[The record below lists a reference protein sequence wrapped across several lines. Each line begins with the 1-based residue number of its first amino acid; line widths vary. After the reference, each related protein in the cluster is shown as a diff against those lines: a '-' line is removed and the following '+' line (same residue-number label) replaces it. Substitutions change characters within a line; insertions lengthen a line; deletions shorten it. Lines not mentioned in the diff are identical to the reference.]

1 MDNMAVLKLGKG
13 EHFVKKGNKVT
24 ELYWIVQGSVQQVL
38 KNEEFL
44 VEKGNMIGLAEKTTG
59 IFAYDYITNEDC
71 VIYSYPYESEED
83 LMKIFNAQPKN
94 APVFAMS
101 AIKGTNK
108 TLQRYKEYVA
118 LSKNLYLISTELF
131 RQYKIICSKLKIE
144 PKEFS
149 KMDYLEPVEL
159 ENKMKQSKIDYFS
172 ALAKLSLADIQ
183 NFYGKDHALVL
194 GEMIHAGEC
203 MEQSLGL
210 TEDIKQYLL
219 DTQDVLLSDNK
230 DDLFALY
237 FDLMKRAAAR
247 GMDTALFQGKLKN
260 IMDFVQQSKLYDK
273 DLIENRV
280 AEFESYDFSKAAEEE
295 VEQTE
300 EVEEDLEEPPMGD
313 AWFTYILKYASYDEE
328 KEKRAKKLIEEYKE
342 LTDFYST
349 TDETRRLRRD
359 LTKMFYDVYVRAFKR
374 SISKKKIPTIIKM
387 FLNFGFMDVTLV
399 EEENA
404 AALYE
409 LAEQLDE
416 KCKDTNVF
424 TAYEWLKSIY
434 YGENEP
440 SKNEFDLDYEGY
452 LREQKRMG
460 EITAVQEAAFLDDN
474 WNKTVY
480 EIDNMF
486 KSTNRATYGKFLTF
500 QPILCSEDIINSL
513 DSMLVTVDKIKEAL
527 DYLRSV
533 DYSLFYHDVLFT
545 DPDHGITKEMLK
557 KEILPYV
564 ILMPNAGSRSMMW
577 QETAGSKRDTP
588 ARFVLPILTIV
599 DIKELMI
606 EMCARYRWEM
616 CRRVQ
621 GMRWND
627 ITEASLTSEYCDYMQ
642 FYRKNHDLS
651 PEAKEKIKNALVK
664 AKNNY
669 REVFV
674 KDYQN
679 WIKFEARGS
688 FRLNKVSRDILFRYC
703 PFAKSIRKTLAA
715 NPMYQNMF
723 EKFDIFKGRELRH
736 INNVYDKY
744 QKSGGEL
751 TEAMQENLD
760 FYEL

>member
-1 MDNMAVLKLGKG
+1 MAVIKLGKG
-13 EHFVKKGNKVT
+13 ERLVKKGNKVT
-24 ELYWIVQGSVQQVL
+24 EFYWIVQGSVQQIL

-44 VEKGNMIGLAEKTTG
+44 IEKGNMIGLAEKTAG
-59 IFAYDYITNEDC
+59 IFTYDYITNEDC
-71 VIYSYPYESEED
+71 VIYSYPFEKEED
-83 LMKIFNAQPKN
+83 LIKIFETQPKN

-101 AIKGTNK
+101 AARGADKILKH
-108 TLQRYKEYVA
+108 YVEYST
-118 LSKNLYLISTELF
+118 LSKNLYLVCSDLY

-159 ENKMKQSKIDYFS
+159 ECNISKSKIDYFA
-172 ALAKLSLADIQ
+172 ALGRLPLSDMQ

-194 GEMIHAGEC
+194 GEVIHAGEC
-203 MEQSLGL
+203 MAQSLSL
-210 TEDIKQYLL
+210 IEDMKQYLL
-219 DTQDVLLSDNK
+219 DSQDVLLSDNK

-247 GMDTALFQGKLKN
+247 GIATELFQEKLKN
-260 IMDFVQQSKLYDK
+260 IMDFVQKSRLYDK
-273 DLIENRV
+273 ELIEDRV
-280 AEFESYDFSKAAEEE
+280 AEYESYDFSKASEEDEAEEAEEAEEE
-295 VEQTE
+295 L
-300 EVEEDLEEPPMGD
+300 DEPPMGD
-313 AWFTYILKYASYDEE
+313 AWFTFILKYASYDEE
-328 KEKRAKKLIEEYKE
+328 KVKRAQKLLDEYKE

-349 TDETRRLRRD
+349 ADDARKLRRD
-359 LTKMFYDVYVRAFKR
+359 LTKMFYDVYVRVFKR
-374 SISKKKIPTIIKM
+374 SVTRKKIPTIIKM
-387 FLNFGFMDVTLV
+387 FLNFGFMDVTLAG
-399 EEENA
+399 EENTT
-404 AALYE
+404 ALYE

-434 YGENEP
+434 YSENEP

-460 EITAVQEAAFLDDN
+460 EITAAQETAFLEDN

-500 QPILCSEDIINSL
+500 QPILCSEDIINSI
-513 DSMLVTVDKIKEAL
+513 DIMLVTVDKIHDAL
-527 DYLRSV
+527 EYLRSV
-533 DYSLFYHDVLFT
+533 DYSLFYHEILFT
-545 DPDHGITKEMLK
+545 DPDHGITKETLK

-564 ILMPNAGSRSMMW
+564 ILMPNVGSRSMMW
-577 QETAGSKRDTP
+577 QETAGSRRDTP
-588 ARFVLPILTIV
+588 ARFVLPIFTIA
-599 DIKELMI
+599 DMNELMI
-606 EMCARYRWEM
+606 ELCGRYRWEM
-616 CRRVQ
+616 CRKIQ

-627 ITEASLTSEYCDYMQ
+627 ITEPSLTSEYCDYMQ

-651 PEAKEKIKNALVK
+651 TEAKEKIKNALVK

-679 WIKFEARGS
+679 WIKYEAKGS
-688 FRLNKVSRDILFRYC
+688 FRLNKVARDILFRYC
-703 PFAKSIRKTLAA
+703 PFAKNIRKALTV

-723 EKFDIFKGRELRH
+723 EKYEIFKGRELRH
-736 INNVYDKY
+736 INNFYDKY
-744 QKSGGEL
+744 QKSGGVITKEM
-751 TEAMQENLD
+751 EENLE
-760 FYEL
+760 FYDL